1 MIAPPDRLQ
10 LETLARDTGYRS
22 VTLEKA
28 ARLLGLLQAIADDTF
43 LGGRLALKGGTAL
56 NAFHLDLPRLSVDI
70 DLNYVGALDRETMLE
85 EKPVLEA
92 GLGRLLVEHGYALAR
107 RPTEHAGGK
116 WRTRFASAL
125 GGGNAS
131 LEVDVGYMAR
141 QPLFGVEAMPS
152 ARLGDFQARGIPV
165 VDVHEVVAGKL
176 VALIERGMPRDLF
189 DARSILAM
197 GRLDRRRIKAALL
210 ALGAAAGQDWRAAT
224 DGGIRVGPPE
234 LLEAL
239 AICLP
244 QRRFSSAAELHA
256 WMRET
261 LDLCRERLAPLYEC
275 SDDERAFLDGVLDRG
290 EINAGLLD
298 IEPEVQAR
306 IAAMPMLAWKCRHVR
321 MRRGLDA

>member
-1 MIAPPDRLQ
+1 MIAPPDRPQ
-10 LETLARDTGYRS
+10 LEALARETGYRP

-28 ARLLGLLQAIADDTF
+28 VRLLGLLQAIADDAF
-43 LGGRLALKGGTAL
+43 LSGRLALKGGTAL
-56 NAFHLDLPRLSVDI
+56 NAFHLELPRLSVDI

-85 EKPVLEA
+85 EKPAIEA
-92 GLGRLLVEHGYALAR
+92 SLQRLLVEHGYVLAR

-141 QPLFGVEAMPS
+141 QPLFGIKAMPS
-152 ARLGDFQARGIPV
+152 ARLGDFQAHAIPV

-176 VALIERGMPRDLF
+176 VALVERSMPRDLF

-197 GRLDRRRIKAALL
+197 DELDRRRLKAALL
-210 ALGAAAGQDWRAAT
+210 ALGAAARGDWRTAT
-224 DGGIRVGPPE
+224 DSGIRVSPPE

-244 QRRFSSAAELHA
+244 QNRFASAAELHA

-261 LDLCRERLAPLYEC
+261 LSLCRDGLAPLYER
-275 SDDERAFLDGVLDRG
+275 SDDERAFLDGVLERG
-290 EINAGLLD
+290 EVDAGLLD
-298 IEPEVQAR
+298 IESEVRAR

-321 MRRGLDA
+321 KRRGLDT